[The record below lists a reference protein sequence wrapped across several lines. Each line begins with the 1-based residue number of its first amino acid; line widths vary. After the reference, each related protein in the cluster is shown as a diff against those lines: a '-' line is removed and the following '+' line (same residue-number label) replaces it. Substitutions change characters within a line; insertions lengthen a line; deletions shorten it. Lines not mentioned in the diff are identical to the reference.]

1 MNAGLYVTLCYLL
14 FLTLVSCQ
22 AGRRNR
28 KGEGV
33 KMAPPSKPEISRL
46 SEDSVMVR
54 WDVPINDGLAINFF
68 KIQFRE
74 LEPRRDNPGPA
85 WRTVDEDI
93 APHIHSYAVSGLKT
107 GASYKFRIVAVYSN
121 NDNRVGP
128 KSNKYVL
135 LKDPPMKRPSS
146 GPFIHA
152 AEAISQ
158 SAILLRWTY
167 VEQDAVPVDGFF
179 IHYRDTSSAG
189 EYYKAT
195 SLGSNTRSHIITHL
209 LPDTSYDIKMQCF
222 NVAGTSNFSNIVTN
236 KTWQTPEPSTTPHP
250 PSPPV
255 PHPTGHPHG
264 NFPKILTPVSVAK
277 FDQTFYLTIG
287 ISIVVLVLVFIVIG
301 ILCCNRRKD
310 DASTASTSSQN
321 IVPSSR
327 KNKMK
332 NERHPKANSLHNL
345 HNGNHSSDSNRPD
358 LFDNHYKVHHT
369 NGFSHGHHLAKSMNG
384 LTVKS
389 GNSGFFSQGSDDEQ
403 LAENNF
409 DIRIPLRRQVN
420 EDHGGIRLS
429 YEARS
434 RTLASTS
441 FLGSSHRSQSTRD
454 ILRKSTYSNSQHS
467 LYNHHNQN
475 TSHTN
480 ASNQVNR
487 NNNMMNNNIDV
498 NDTTS
503 NSHQQNPHQQNPQQQ
518 NPHQQN
524 PHQQNPH
531 QQNPHQH
538 FAGIST
544 IERRK
549 KIYNT
554 DEVHPNASNFSGN
567 VRIRSTSFTRLNGT
581 LERNKKKS
589 RPDLV
594 STPAPESALEDN
606 VTMNDHD
613 TRSNILVMNDH
624 DTRSNIL
631 VMNDHDTRSNILV
644 GGMSCEES
652 NDPMM
657 TMMMS
662 GTNTW
667 AGRSRNHD
675 NNNHH
680 HFVPSNHHVAPTAP
694 ISTSIG
700 VSYNTRNF
708 SGVHNN
714 GNTIN
719 GTMNGN
725 TINGTMN
732 GTVNSHQPPRS
743 TNGTGH
749 FMMMQS
755 SC

>member
-1 MNAGLYVTLCYLL
+1 MIRDKMSAGLYVTLCYLL
-14 FLTLVSCQ
+14 LLTLVSCQ

-135 LKDPPMKRPSS
+135 LKDPPMKRPSN

-250 PSPPV
+250 PSPPI

-287 ISIVVLVLVFIVIG
+287 ISIVVLILVFIVIG

-321 IVPSSR
+321 IVASSR

-345 HNGNHSSDSNRPD
+345 HNANHPSSDSNRPD
-358 LFDNHYKVHHT
+358 LFDNHYKIHHT

-389 GNSGFFSQGSDDEQ
+389 MNGLSVKSGNSGFFFSQASDDEQ

-409 DIRIPLRRQVN
+409 DAGIPLRRQVN
-420 EDHGGIRLS
+420 EDDGGIRLS
-429 YEARS
+429 YETRS
-434 RTLASTS
+434 RTLASSS

-467 LYNHHNQN
+467 LYNHHNQS

-480 ASNQVNR
+480 ASNQINR
-487 NNNMMNNNIDV
+487 NNNMMNNMNNNIDV

-503 NSHQQNPHQQNPQQQ
+503 NQHNSHQNNSQQNNPHQHNS
-518 NPHQQN
+518 HQHN
-524 PHQQNPH
+524 S
-531 QQNPHQH
+531 HQH

-554 DEVHPNASNFSGN
+554 DEVHPNASNFSGNASNFSGN

-594 STPAPESALEDN
+594 APESALEDN
-606 VTMNDHD
+606 VAMND
-613 TRSNILVMNDH
+613 TQ
-624 DTRSNIL
+624 
-631 VMNDHDTRSNILV
+631 SNILV
-644 GGMSCEES
+644 GGMDCEES

-680 HFVPSNHHVAPTAP
+680 HFAPSNHHLPPTAP
-694 ISTSIG
+694 SSTSSG
-700 VSYNTRNF
+700 VSYNTRSFN
-708 SGVHNN
+708 GAHNN

-719 GTMNGN
+719 GNTMNG
-725 TINGTMN
+725 GTMN
-732 GTVNSHQPPRS
+732 GTINSHQPRS
-743 TNGTGH
+743 ANGNGH